1 MLHGLFIS
9 LFCLF
14 CRSPVLAHPV
24 QSPAHTALSRAGTAA
39 LVEQAGKGA
48 AGFTSQS
55 REKHLQENPPPGAG
69 GRKSEGGVTFLQ
81 IYMVFEAK
89 FQDWQNTEGELF
101 SSY

>member
-14 CRSPVLAHPV
+14 CRSPAFTHPA
-24 QSPAHTALSRAGTAA
+24 QSPAHTALSRAGTAV

-48 AGFTSQS
+48 ARFMSQS

-69 GRKSEGGVTFLQ
+69 GRKS
-81 IYMVFEAK
+81 
-89 FQDWQNTEGELF
+89 
-101 SSY
+101 